1 MALNRRDFL
10 KLSAAG
16 VGGAL
21 CTGNAQAV
29 QREPKKLP
37 PEAVGMLYDST
48 LCIGCKACMS
58 ACKAANGMPP
68 EQTGETDVMW
78 DTPIELSG
86 KTINV
91 IKVYRDE
98 TVPAS
103 ARDTLVKDQ
112 AQSGYAFMKRHCLHC
127 VDPSCV
133 SACPVSAMTKDPLT
147 GIVEH
152 HANRCIGCRYCVYS
166 CPFGVPKYE
175 YNEAFGQIQK
185 CQFCAHLQAKGEIPA
200 CCDVC
205 PTGATLF
212 GKVRDLQAE
221 AERRMAKE
229 PGETYVY
236 PRGILGGDRPPHEA
250 RIPKDRK
257 ELYGDQ
263 ELGGTQILYLAGV
276 PFDKLGLP
284 TNIPDYGYPT
294 LSEGIQHMLYKWMI
308 APAVLLGGLAYV
320 VHRNTQNNQGSES
333 QSGSDA
339 SSEGGE
345 S

>member
-10 KLSAAG
+10 KMSAAG

-21 CTGNAQAV
+21 CSNNAHAV

-48 LCIGCKACMS
+48 LCIGCKACMA
-58 ACKAANGMPP
+58 ACKQANGMPP
-68 EQTGETDVMW
+68 EQTGEADVMW

-86 KTINV
+86 KTLNV

-103 ARDTLVKDQ
+103 AETPLVKDQ
-112 AQSGYAFMKRHCLHC
+112 EQNGYAFMKRHCLHC

-152 HANRCIGCRYCVYS
+152 HADRCIGCRYCVYG

-175 YNEAFGQIQK
+175 YNNAFGQIQK
-185 CQFCAHLQAKGEIPA
+185 CQFCAHLQAKGQLPA

-212 GKVRDLQAE
+212 GKVEDLKKE
-221 AERRMAKE
+221 AAQRMAKQ
-229 PGETYVY
+229 PGEKYVF

-250 RIPKDRK
+250 TIPKYHQN
-257 ELYGDQ
+257 LYGDN
-263 ELGGTQILYLAGV
+263 ELGGTQILYMAGM
-276 PFDKLGLP
+276 PLDKLGLP
-284 TNIPDYGYPT
+284 TNVPDYGYPT
-294 LSEGIQHMLYKWMI
+294 MSEGIQHMLYKWML
-308 APAVLLGGLAYV
+308 APAVLLTGLAYV
-320 VHRNTQNNQGSES
+320 VHRNTQKSHDAEDES
-333 QSGSDA
+333 G
-339 SSEGGE
+339 EGGE